1 MLVVYVSKIDLKNNF
16 YLLLFK
22 MKNILKKLLAIQC
35 ELKCKKDKQA
45 SSYKYRSAEDILE
58 NLKPILEQTETT
70 LIMKDEVV
78 EINGSSY
85 FKTTVTLYDLTSE
98 ESIEN
103 YSYTKEWSNVWV
115 RKDWTQYEKMSEWQL
130 SGATISYCRKYA
142 LCWMFAIDDG
152 EDLDSQDKKEDKS
165 ESKTTIQRLE
175 EARDN
180 SMQMLYNWFKERV
193 ENIDMENEKAVL
205 RILDEWRNLVKYGTE
220 EMKREVTEICIGIK
234 KVLDERKKENGN

>member
-1 MLVVYVSKIDLKNNF
+1 
-16 YLLLFK
+16 
-22 MKNILKKLLAIQC
+22 MKNILKKLLILQT
-35 ELKCKKDKQA
+35 ELKCRKDKSAQN
-45 SSYKYRSAEDILE
+45 YKYRSAEDILE
-58 NLKPILEQTETT
+58 NLKPLLSSTDTT
-70 LIMKDEVV
+70 IIMSDDIEW
-78 EINGSSY
+78 EY
-85 FKTTVTLYDLTSE
+85 FKTTVTLYDIESG

-103 YSYTKEWSNVWV
+103 HSYTKIWSNKGISKEW
-115 RKDWTQYEKMSEWQL
+115 REYEKMSEWQM
-130 SGATISYCRKYA
+130 SWSTISYCRKYA

-152 EDLDSQDKKEDKS
+152 DDLDKIESKKEDKS

-180 SMQMLYNWFKERV
+180 SIQMLYNGFKERV

>member
-1 MLVVYVSKIDLKNNF
+1 
-16 YLLLFK
+16 

-103 YSYTKEWSNVWV
+103 YSYT
-115 RKDWTQYEKMSEWQL
+115 
-130 SGATISYCRKYA
+130 
-142 LCWMFAIDDG
+142 
-152 EDLDSQDKKEDKS
+152 
-165 ESKTTIQRLE
+165 
-175 EARDN
+175 
-180 SMQMLYNWFKERV
+180 
-193 ENIDMENEKAVL
+193 
-205 RILDEWRNLVKYGTE
+205 
-220 EMKREVTEICIGIK
+220 RE
-234 KVLDERKKENGN
+234 

>member
-1 MLVVYVSKIDLKNNF
+1 
-16 YLLLFK
+16 

-85 FKTTVTLYDLTSE
+85 FKTTVTLYDLISE

-130 SGATISYCRKYA
+130 SGATISYCRKYS
-142 LCWMFAIDDG
+142 LCGMFAIDDG
-152 EDLDSQDKKEDKS
+152 EDLDSQDKKEEKP
-165 ESKTTIQRLE
+165 ESSTMKNLI
-175 EARDN
+175 EARDR
-180 SMQMLYNWFKERV
+180 SIEMLYNGFKASV
-193 ENIDMENEKAVL
+193 ENIDLNNEVL
-205 RILDEWRNLVKYGTE
+205 VERILQQWRWLVKYGNE
-220 EMKREVTEICIGIK
+220 EIKAEVTEICLWIK
-234 KVLDERKKENGN
+234 NALDSKKQNGN

>member
-1 MLVVYVSKIDLKNNF
+1 
-16 YLLLFK
+16 
-22 MKNILKKLLAIQC
+22 MKNILKKLLMIQW
-35 ELKCKKDKQA
+35 ELKCRKDKQA

-85 FKTTVTLYDLTSE
+85 FKTTVTLYDLVSE

-103 YSYTKEWSNVWV
+103 YSYTKEWSNIGTK
-115 RKDWTQYEKMSEWQL
+115 KDGTQYEKMSEWQL

-152 EDLDSQDKKEDKS
+152 EDLDSQDKKEEKP
-165 ESKTTIQRLE
+165 ESSTMKNLI
-175 EARDN
+175 EARDQ
-180 SMQMLYNWFKERV
+180 SIQMLYNGFKESV
-193 ENIDMENEKAVL
+193 ENIDLNNEKLVE
-205 RILDEWRNLVKYGTE
+205 RILQQWRWLVKYGTE
-220 EMKREVTEICIGIK
+220 EMKKEVTEICLWIK
-234 KVLDERKKENGN
+234 NALDAKKDNKWQ

>member
-1 MLVVYVSKIDLKNNF
+1 
-16 YLLLFK
+16 
-22 MKNILKKLLAIQC
+22 MKEILKKLLAIQC

-78 EINGSSY
+78 EINSSSY
-85 FKTTVTLYDLTSE
+85 FKTTVTLYDLVSE

-103 YSYTKEWSNVWV
+103 YSYTKEWSNIGTK
-115 RKDWTQYEKMSEWQL
+115 KDWTQYEKMSEGQL

-152 EDLDSQDKKEDKS
+152 DDLDKI
-165 ESKTTIQRLE
+165 ESKKSSVEERLE
-175 EARDN
+175 ESWEEWYKTSKQTFFD
-180 SMQMLYNWFKERV
+180 RV
-193 ENIDMENEKAVL
+193 NKADKTKMEIDLLLNQWRTLIKSRRCNEEDKKQ
-205 RILDEWRNLVKYGTE
+205 I
-220 EMKREVTEICIGIK
+220 TEICVGMK
-234 KVLDERKKENGN
+234 SLLEDNQK